1 MLQSLSDFF
10 LLISSDSKKI
20 TNRDLTIFYNFIV
33 KKMPLMEQQYP
44 NLVSK
49 SLNISEAKNYNNNKE
64 QIDPKEFK
72 NSKDSK
78 KIFFHFQK
86 QIMNLFNNLIEYC
99 YSEGIIKLNKKFDQV
114 LKVKI
119 DDKIKEKVNKK
130 MSNNWKYNYNNNQYI
145 KRAKTNEIR
154 NFLIFLIIN
163 GDINFNIYPNEFVNF
178 FNGENKSKNRNIV
191 EQFMRIIK
199 NIIKIYKENK
209 RNNIKKIN
217 GKINSNTDKKV
228 NNSERKKNKI
238 MEEKNNVTDGKNNS
252 TGIKSFNTEGKICE
266 SGVKSKNISD
276 KHIHKTE
283 GKTEKSDTGKKNK
296 INRVTLPNDENFN
309 TKKILKENKLNNK
322 VNNNIIDNESS
333 SQDEINDTIRCE
345 TPRNVHKEA
354 KIDLNSKMNLDKK
367 ILNYEE
373 TQRRHSAD
381 KKFNKINNN
390 RLTVPIFK
398 SKGGNK
404 IQINNTK
411 KVNNEFSPKKHS
423 NSKNQKKNVM
433 NRNKKEISPMDK
445 FAKYHKS
452 LIDDNYEFNI
462 NEKKSFKED
471 EIKPI
476 NKSQSIL
483 NKEPVINSE
492 LMNINSVYYNKINEN
507 GNQNKKKEKENE
519 KEKEEHDTI
528 FNDKYNLVS
537 KVKID
542 KNNNQFKDIY
552 LYKNLEVHQHC
563 VIYHDDNEKEEDDV
577 DEDDI
582 GCVII

>member
-33 KKMPLMEQQYP
+33 KKMPTMEQQYP

-49 SLNISEAKNYNNNKE
+49 SLNISEGKSYNNNKA
-64 QIDPKEFK
+64 QIDSKEFK

-78 KIFFHFQK
+78 KIFVHFQK

-99 YSEGIIKLNKKFDQV
+99 YNEGIIKLNKKFDQI
-114 LKVKI
+114 LRVKI

-130 MSNNWKYNYNNNQYI
+130 ISNNWKYNYNNNQYI

-163 GDINFNIYPNEFVNF
+163 GDINFNINPNDFVNF
-178 FNGENKSKNRNIV
+178 FNSENKSKNRNIV
-191 EQFMRIIK
+191 EQFMRVIK

-228 NNSERKKNKI
+228 NNSERKKNKN

-252 TGIKSFNTEGKICE
+252 TGIKSFNTEGKICDT
-266 SGVKSKNISD
+266 GVKTKNISD
-276 KHIHKTE
+276 IYIYKTE
-283 GKTEKSDTGKKNK
+283 GKTDKNEIGKKNRA
-296 INRVTLPNDENFN
+296 NRVTLSNDENLN
-309 TKKILKENKLNNK
+309 TKKILKENKLNN
-322 VNNNIIDNESS
+322 NIIDNDSS

-345 TPRNVHKEA
+345 TPRNVHKET
-354 KIDLNSKMNLDKK
+354 KIDINKKMNLDNK
-367 ILNYEE
+367 ILNFEE
-373 TQRRHSAD
+373 NQRRHSAD
-381 KKFNKINNN
+381 KKINKFNNN
-390 RLTVPIFK
+390 RLTVPIFI

-404 IQINNTK
+404 MQINNTK
-411 KVNNEFSPKKHS
+411 KVSNEFSSKK
-423 NSKNQKKNVM
+423 NSSSKKKKKNVM
-433 NRNKKEISPMDK
+433 NRNKKEISPIEK
-445 FAKYHKS
+445 FSKYYKS
-452 LIDDNYEFNI
+452 LIDNNYEFNI
-462 NEKKSFKED
+462 NEKKNFKED
-471 EIKPI
+471 EINPI
-476 NKSQSIL
+476 NRSQNIL
-483 NKEPVINSE
+483 SKEPVINSE
-492 LMNINSVYYNKINEN
+492 LMNIDSVYYNKKNDN
-507 GNQNKKKEKENE
+507 GSQNKKKE

-563 VIYHDDNEKEEDDV
+563 VIYHEDNEKEENDDE

>member
-33 KKMPLMEQQYP
+33 KKMPQMEQQYP

-49 SLNISEAKNYNNNKE
+49 SLNTSEGKNYNNDKDE
-64 QIDPKEFK
+64 LDIKEFK
-72 NSKDSK
+72 NCKDSK
-78 KIFFHFQK
+78 KIFAHFQK

-99 YSEGIIKLNKKFDQV
+99 YNEGIIKLNKKFDQV

-191 EQFMRIIK
+191 DQFMRIIK
-199 NIIKIYKENK
+199 NIIKIYKDNK
-209 RNNIKKIN
+209 RNNIKKVS
-217 GKINSNTDKKV
+217 GKLNSNTDKKA
-228 NNSERKKNKI
+228 NNSERKKNKNT
-238 MEEKNNVTDGKNNS
+238 EEKNNVTDGKNNS
-252 TGIKSFNTEGKICE
+252 TGIKSINTEGKICDTE
-266 SGVKSKNISD
+266 IKSKNIIDS
-276 KHIHKTE
+276 HIYKTE
-283 GKTEKSDTGKKNK
+283 GKTEKNDTGKKNRT
-296 INRVTLPNDENFN
+296 NRVTLSNDENFN
-309 TKKILKENKLNNK
+309 TKKILKDSKLNNK
-322 VNNNIIDNESS
+322 ANNNIIDNDSS

-354 KIDLNSKMNLDKK
+354 KIDLSTKMNLDNK

-373 TQRRHSAD
+373 NQRRYSAD
-381 KKFNKINNN
+381 KKINKIND

-411 KVNNEFSPKKHS
+411 KINNEFSPKKHS

-445 FAKYHKS
+445 FEKYHKS

-462 NEKKSFKED
+462 KEKKNFKED

-476 NKSQSIL
+476 NKSQRII
-483 NKEPVINSE
+483 NKDSVINSE
-492 LMNINSVYYNKINEN
+492 LMNINSVYYNKINDY
-507 GNQNKKKEKENE
+507 GNQNKKKEE
-519 KEKEEHDTI
+519 EEHDTI

-552 LYKNLEVHQHC
+552 LYKNLEVHQHL
-563 VIYHDDNEKEEDDV
+563 VIFHEDKEKEENDDDDV
-577 DEDDI
+577 DDI

>member
-10 LLISSDSKKI
+10 LLISSDTKKI

-33 KKMPLMEQQYP
+33 KKMPTMEQQYP

-49 SLNISEAKNYNNNKE
+49 SLNISEGRSYNNNKD
-64 QIDPKEFK
+64 QLDSKEFK

-78 KIFFHFQK
+78 KIFVHFQK

-99 YSEGIIKLNKKFDQV
+99 YNEGIIKLNKKFDQV
-114 LKVKI
+114 LRVKI

-130 MSNNWKYNYNNNQYI
+130 ISNNWKYNYNNNQYI

-163 GDINFNIYPNEFVNF
+163 GDINFNIYPNDFVNF
-178 FNGENKSKNRNIV
+178 FNGENKSKNRNVV

-217 GKINSNTDKKV
+217 CKINSNTNKKV
-228 NNSERKKNKI
+228 NNSERKKNKN
-238 MEEKNNVTDGKNNS
+238 MDERNNVTDGKNNS
-252 TGIKSFNTEGKICE
+252 TGIKSFNTEGKICDT
-266 SGVKSKNISD
+266 GVKSKNISD
-276 KHIHKTE
+276 TYIYKTE
-283 GKTEKSDTGKKNK
+283 GKTGKNQIAKKNRT
-296 INRVTLPNDENFN
+296 NRVTLSNDENLN
-309 TKKILKENKLNNK
+309 SKKKLKENKLNNK
-322 VNNNIIDNESS
+322 VNSNIIDNDSS

-345 TPRNVHKEA
+345 TPRNVHKET
-354 KIDLNSKMNLDKK
+354 KNDLNKKINLDNK
-367 ILNYEE
+367 IINCEGN
-373 TQRRHSAD
+373 QRRHSAD
-381 KKFNKINNN
+381 KKINNN

-398 SKGGNK
+398 TKGGNK
-404 IQINNTK
+404 MQINNNK
-411 KVNNEFSPKKHS
+411 KASNELSPKKNSSS
-423 NSKNQKKNVM
+423 NPKKKNVM
-433 NRNKKEISPMDK
+433 NRNKKEVSHMGK
-445 FAKYHKS
+445 FAKYYKS
-452 LIDDNYEFNI
+452 LINNNFEFNI
-462 NEKKSFKED
+462 NEKKNFKED
-471 EIKPI
+471 EINPV
-476 NKSQSIL
+476 NKSQNII
-483 NKEPVINSE
+483 KEPFKNNE
-492 LMNINSVYYNKINEN
+492 LMNINSVYYNKIKDH
-507 GNQNKKKEKENE
+507 GNQNKKKR
-519 KEKEEHDTI
+519 KEEHDTI

-537 KVKID
+537 KIKID

-563 VIYHDDNEKEEDDV
+563 VIYHEDNEKEEND

>member
-33 KKMPLMEQQYP
+33 KKMPQMEQQYP

-49 SLNISEAKNYNNNKE
+49 SLNTQEGKNYNNDKDE
-64 QIDPKEFK
+64 LDIKEFK
-72 NSKDSK
+72 NCKDSK
-78 KIFFHFQK
+78 KIFAHFQK

-99 YSEGIIKLNKKFDQV
+99 YNEGIIKLNKKFDQV

-130 MSNNWKYNYNNNQYI
+130 MSNNWKYNYNNNHYI

-178 FNGENKSKNRNIV
+178 FNSENKSKNRNIV
-191 EQFMRIIK
+191 DQFMRIIK
-199 NIIKIYKENK
+199 NIIKIYKDNK
-209 RNNIKKIN
+209 RNNIKKVS
-217 GKINSNTDKKV
+217 GKLNSNTDKKA
-228 NNSERKKNKI
+228 NNSERKKNKNT
-238 MEEKNNVTDGKNNS
+238 EEKNNVTDGKNNS
-252 TGIKSFNTEGKICE
+252 TGIKSINTEGKICDTE
-266 SGVKSKNISD
+266 IKSKNIIDS
-276 KHIHKTE
+276 HIYKTE
-283 GKTEKSDTGKKNK
+283 GKTEKNDTGKKNRT
-296 INRVTLPNDENFN
+296 NRVTLSNDENFN
-309 TKKILKENKLNNK
+309 TKKILKESKLNNK
-322 VNNNIIDNESS
+322 ANNNIIDNDSS

-354 KIDLNSKMNLDKK
+354 KIDLNTKMNLDNK

-373 TQRRHSAD
+373 NQRRYSAD
-381 KKFNKINNN
+381 KKINKIND

-445 FAKYHKS
+445 FEKYHKS

-462 NEKKSFKED
+462 KEKKNFKED

-476 NKSQSIL
+476 NKSQRII

-492 LMNINSVYYNKINEN
+492 LLNINSVYYNKINDY
-507 GNQNKKKEKENE
+507 GNQNKKKEE
-519 KEKEEHDTI
+519 EEHDTI

-552 LYKNLEVHQHC
+552 LYKNLEVHQHL
-563 VIYHDDNEKEEDDV
+563 VIFHEDKEKEENDDDDV
-577 DEDDI
+577 DDI

>member
-33 KKMPLMEQQYP
+33 KKMPQMEQQYP

-49 SLNISEAKNYNNNKE
+49 SLSTSEGKNYNNDKDE
-64 QIDPKEFK
+64 LDIKEFK
-72 NSKDSK
+72 NCKDSK
-78 KIFFHFQK
+78 KIFAHFQK

-99 YSEGIIKLNKKFDQV
+99 YNEGIIKLNKKFDQV

-191 EQFMRIIK
+191 DQFMRIIK
-199 NIIKIYKENK
+199 NIIKIYKDNK
-209 RNNIKKIN
+209 RNNIKKVS
-217 GKINSNTDKKV
+217 GKLNSNTDKKA
-228 NNSERKKNKI
+228 NNSERKKNKNT
-238 MEEKNNVTDGKNNS
+238 EEKNNVTDGKNNS
-252 TGIKSFNTEGKICE
+252 TGIKSINTEGKICDTE
-266 SGVKSKNISD
+266 IKSKNIIDS
-276 KHIHKTE
+276 HIYKTE
-283 GKTEKSDTGKKNK
+283 GKTEKNDTGKKNRT
-296 INRVTLPNDENFN
+296 NRVTLSNDENFN
-309 TKKILKENKLNNK
+309 TKKILKESKLNNK
-322 VNNNIIDNESS
+322 ANNNIIDNDSS

-354 KIDLNSKMNLDKK
+354 KIDLSTKMNLDNK

-373 TQRRHSAD
+373 NQRRYSAD
-381 KKFNKINNN
+381 KKINKIND

-411 KVNNEFSPKKHS
+411 KINNEFSPKKHS

-445 FAKYHKS
+445 FEKYHKS

-462 NEKKSFKED
+462 KEKKNFKED

-476 NKSQSIL
+476 NKSQRII
-483 NKEPVINSE
+483 NKDSVINSE
-492 LMNINSVYYNKINEN
+492 LMNINSVYYNKINDY
-507 GNQNKKKEKENE
+507 GNQNKKKEE
-519 KEKEEHDTI
+519 EEHDTI

-552 LYKNLEVHQHC
+552 LYKNLEVHQHL
-563 VIYHDDNEKEEDDV
+563 VIFHEDKEKEENDDDDV
-577 DEDDI
+577 DDI

>member
-1 MLQSLSDFF
+1 
-10 LLISSDSKKI
+10 
-20 TNRDLTIFYNFIV
+20 
-33 KKMPLMEQQYP
+33 MEQQYP
-44 NLVSK
+44 NLISK
-49 SLNISEAKNYNNNKE
+49 SLNISEGKNYNNDKE
-64 QIDPKEFK
+64 QIDTKDFK

-99 YSEGIIKLNKKFDQV
+99 YNEGIIKLNKKFDQV
-114 LKVKI
+114 LRVKI

-130 MSNNWKYNYNNNQYI
+130 ISNNWKYNYNNNQYI

-163 GDINFNIYPNEFVNF
+163 GDINFNIYPNDFVNF
-178 FNGENKSKNRNIV
+178 FNNENKSKNRNIV

-228 NNSERKKNKI
+228 NNSERKKNKN

-252 TGIKSFNTEGKICE
+252 TGIKSFNTEGKICDA
-266 SGVKSKNISD
+266 GIKSKNISD
-276 KHIHKTE
+276 THIYRTE
-283 GKTEKSDTGKKNK
+283 GKTGKNEMGKKNRT
-296 INRVTLPNDENFN
+296 NRVTLSNDENFN
-309 TKKILKENKLNNK
+309 TKKILKEKKLNNK
-322 VNNNIIDNESS
+322 INNNIIDNDSS

-345 TPRNVHKEA
+345 TPRNVHKET
-354 KIDLNSKMNLDKK
+354 KIDLSKKLNLDNK

-373 TQRRHSAD
+373 NLRRHSAD
-381 KKFNKINNN
+381 KNINKINNN

-398 SKGGNK
+398 TKGGNK
-404 IQINNTK
+404 MQINNTK
-411 KVNNEFSPKKHS
+411 KINNEFSPKNNS
-423 NSKNQKKNVM
+423 NSKKKKNVI
-433 NRNKKEISPMDK
+433 NRNKKEISPMEK
-445 FAKYHKS
+445 CAKYHKS

-462 NEKKSFKED
+462 NEKKNFKED

-483 NKEPVINSE
+483 NKEPVINND
-492 LMNINSVYYNKINEN
+492 LMNINSVYYNKMKGF
-507 GNQNKKKEKENE
+507 GNQSKK

-563 VIYHDDNEKEEDDV
+563 VIYHEDNEKDENVDE

-582 GCVII
+582 GCAII

>member
-10 LLISSDSKKI
+10 ILISSDSKKI

-33 KKMPLMEQQYP
+33 KKMPQMEQQYP

-49 SLNISEAKNYNNNKE
+49 SLSTSEGKNYNNDKDE
-64 QIDPKEFK
+64 LDIKEFK
-72 NSKDSK
+72 NCKDSK
-78 KIFFHFQK
+78 KIFAHFQK

-99 YSEGIIKLNKKFDQV
+99 YNEGIIKLNKKFDQV

-191 EQFMRIIK
+191 DQFMRIIK
-199 NIIKIYKENK
+199 NIIKIYKDNK
-209 RNNIKKIN
+209 RNNIKKVS
-217 GKINSNTDKKV
+217 GKLNSNTDKKA
-228 NNSERKKNKI
+228 NNSERKKNKNT
-238 MEEKNNVTDGKNNS
+238 EEKNNVTDGKNNS
-252 TGIKSFNTEGKICE
+252 TGIKSINTEGKICDTE
-266 SGVKSKNISD
+266 IKSKNIIDS
-276 KHIHKTE
+276 HIYKTV
-283 GKTEKSDTGKKNK
+283 GKTEKNDTGKKNRTK
-296 INRVTLPNDENFN
+296 RVTLSNDENFN
-309 TKKILKENKLNNK
+309 TKKILKDSKLNNK
-322 VNNNIIDNESS
+322 ANNNIIDNDSS

-354 KIDLNSKMNLDKK
+354 KIDLSTKMNLDNK

-373 TQRRHSAD
+373 NQRRYSAD
-381 KKFNKINNN
+381 KKINKIND

-445 FAKYHKS
+445 FEKYHKS

-462 NEKKSFKED
+462 KEKKNFKED

-476 NKSQSIL
+476 NKSQRII

-492 LMNINSVYYNKINEN
+492 LLNINSVYYNKINDY
-507 GNQNKKKEKENE
+507 GNQNKKKEE
-519 KEKEEHDTI
+519 EEHDTI

-552 LYKNLEVHQHC
+552 LYKNLEVHQHL
-563 VIYHDDNEKEEDDV
+563 VIFHEDKEKEENDDDDV
-577 DEDDI
+577 DDI

>member
-33 KKMPLMEQQYP
+33 KKMPQMEQQYP

-49 SLNISEAKNYNNNKE
+49 SLSTSEGKNYNNDKDE
-64 QIDPKEFK
+64 LDIKEFK
-72 NSKDSK
+72 NCKDSK
-78 KIFFHFQK
+78 KIFAHFQK

-99 YSEGIIKLNKKFDQV
+99 YNEGIIKLNKKFDQV

-191 EQFMRIIK
+191 DQFMRIIK
-199 NIIKIYKENK
+199 NIIKIYKDNK
-209 RNNIKKIN
+209 KNNIKKMS
-217 GKINSNTDKKV
+217 GKLNSNTDKKA
-228 NNSERKKNKI
+228 NNSERKKNKNT
-238 MEEKNNVTDGKNNS
+238 EEKNNVTDGKNNS
-252 TGIKSFNTEGKICE
+252 TGIKSINTEGKICDTE
-266 SGVKSKNISD
+266 IKSKNIIDS
-276 KHIHKTE
+276 HIYKTE
-283 GKTEKSDTGKKNK
+283 GKTEKNDTGKKNRT
-296 INRVTLPNDENFN
+296 NRVTLSNDENFN
-309 TKKILKENKLNNK
+309 TKKILKESKLNNK
-322 VNNNIIDNESS
+322 ANNNIIDNDSS

-354 KIDLNSKMNLDKK
+354 KIDLSTKMNLDNK

-373 TQRRHSAD
+373 NQRRYSAD
-381 KKFNKINNN
+381 KKINKIND

-445 FAKYHKS
+445 FEKYHKS

-462 NEKKSFKED
+462 KEKKNFKED

-476 NKSQSIL
+476 NKSQRII
-483 NKEPVINSE
+483 NKDSVINSE
-492 LMNINSVYYNKINEN
+492 LMNINSVYYNKINDY
-507 GNQNKKKEKENE
+507 GNQNKKKEE
-519 KEKEEHDTI
+519 EEHDTI

-552 LYKNLEVHQHC
+552 LYKNLEVHQHL
-563 VIYHDDNEKEEDDV
+563 VIFHEDKEKEENDDDDV
-577 DEDDI
+577 DDI

>member
-33 KKMPLMEQQYP
+33 KKMPQMEQQYP

-49 SLNISEAKNYNNNKE
+49 SLNTQEGKNYNNDKDE
-64 QIDPKEFK
+64 LDIKEFK
-72 NSKDSK
+72 NCKDSK
-78 KIFFHFQK
+78 KIFAHFQK

-99 YSEGIIKLNKKFDQV
+99 YNEGIIKLNKKFDQV

-145 KRAKTNEIR
+145 KRAKTSEIR

-178 FNGENKSKNRNIV
+178 FNSENKSKNRNIV
-191 EQFMRIIK
+191 DQFMRIIK
-199 NIIKIYKENK
+199 NIIKIYKDNK
-209 RNNIKKIN
+209 RNNIKKVS
-217 GKINSNTDKKV
+217 GKLNSNTDKKA
-228 NNSERKKNKI
+228 NNSERKKNKNT
-238 MEEKNNVTDGKNNS
+238 EEKNNVTDGKNNS
-252 TGIKSFNTEGKICE
+252 TGIKSINTEGKICDTE
-266 SGVKSKNISD
+266 IKSKNIIDS
-276 KHIHKTE
+276 HIYKTE
-283 GKTEKSDTGKKNK
+283 GKTEKNDTGKKNRT
-296 INRVTLPNDENFN
+296 NRVTLSNDENFN
-309 TKKILKENKLNNK
+309 TKKILKESKINNK
-322 VNNNIIDNESS
+322 ANNNIIDNDSS

-354 KIDLNSKMNLDKK
+354 KIDLNTKMNLDNK

-373 TQRRHSAD
+373 NQRRYSAD
-381 KKFNKINNN
+381 KKINKIND

-445 FAKYHKS
+445 FEKYHKS

-462 NEKKSFKED
+462 KEKKNFKED

-476 NKSQSIL
+476 NKSQRII

-492 LMNINSVYYNKINEN
+492 LLNINSVYYNKINDY
-507 GNQNKKKEKENE
+507 GNQNKKKEE
-519 KEKEEHDTI
+519 EEHDTI

-552 LYKNLEVHQHC
+552 LYKNLEVHQHL
-563 VIYHDDNEKEEDDV
+563 VIFHEDKEKEENDDDDV
-577 DEDDI
+577 DDI

>member
-33 KKMPLMEQQYP
+33 KKMPQMEQQYP

-49 SLNISEAKNYNNNKE
+49 SLSTSEGKNYNNDKDE
-64 QIDPKEFK
+64 LDIKEFK
-72 NSKDSK
+72 NCKDSK
-78 KIFFHFQK
+78 KIFAHFQK

-99 YSEGIIKLNKKFDQV
+99 YNEGIIKLNKKFDQV

-178 FNGENKSKNRNIV
+178 FNSENKSKNRNIV
-191 EQFMRIIK
+191 DQFMRIIK
-199 NIIKIYKENK
+199 NIIKIYKDNK
-209 RNNIKKIN
+209 RNNIKKIS
-217 GKINSNTDKKV
+217 GKLNSNTDKKA
-228 NNSERKKNKI
+228 NNSERKKNKNT
-238 MEEKNNVTDGKNNS
+238 EEKNNVTDGKNNS
-252 TGIKSFNTEGKICE
+252 TGIKSINTEGKICDTE
-266 SGVKSKNISD
+266 IKSKNIIDS
-276 KHIHKTE
+276 HIYKTE
-283 GKTEKSDTGKKNK
+283 GKTEKNDTGKKNRT
-296 INRVTLPNDENFN
+296 NRVTLSNDENFN
-309 TKKILKENKLNNK
+309 TKKILKDSKLNNK
-322 VNNNIIDNESS
+322 ANNNIIDNDSS

-354 KIDLNSKMNLDKK
+354 KIDLSTKMNLDNK

-373 TQRRHSAD
+373 NQRRYSAD
-381 KKFNKINNN
+381 KKINKIND

-445 FAKYHKS
+445 FEKYHKS

-462 NEKKSFKED
+462 KEKKNFKED

-476 NKSQSIL
+476 NKSQRII

-492 LMNINSVYYNKINEN
+492 LLNINSVYYNKINDY
-507 GNQNKKKEKENE
+507 GNQNKKKEE
-519 KEKEEHDTI
+519 EEHDTI

-552 LYKNLEVHQHC
+552 LYKNLEVHQHL
-563 VIYHDDNEKEEDDV
+563 VIFHEDKEKEENDDDDV
-577 DEDDI
+577 DDI

>member
-33 KKMPLMEQQYP
+33 KKIPQMEQQYP

-49 SLNISEAKNYNNNKE
+49 SLNTWGGKNYNDDKY
-64 QIDPKEFK
+64 QLDIKEFK
-72 NSKDSK
+72 NCKDSK
-78 KIFFHFQK
+78 KIFAHFQK

-99 YSEGIIKLNKKFDQV
+99 YNEGIIKLNKKFDQV

-178 FNGENKSKNRNIV
+178 FNSENKSKNRNIV
-191 EQFMRIIK
+191 DQFMRIIK
-199 NIIKIYKENK
+199 NIIKIYKDNK
-209 RNNIKKIN
+209 RNNIKKMS
-217 GKINSNTDKKV
+217 GKLNSNTDKKA
-228 NNSERKKNKI
+228 NNSERKKNKNT
-238 MEEKNNVTDGKNNS
+238 EEKNNVTDGKNNS
-252 TGIKSFNTEGKICE
+252 TGIKSINTEGKICDTE
-266 SGVKSKNISD
+266 IKSKNIIDS
-276 KHIHKTE
+276 HIYKTE
-283 GKTEKSDTGKKNK
+283 GKTEKNDTGKKNRT
-296 INRVTLPNDENFN
+296 NRVTLSNDENFN
-309 TKKILKENKLNNK
+309 TKKILKESKLNNK
-322 VNNNIIDNESS
+322 TNNNIINNDSS

-345 TPRNVHKEA
+345 TPKNVHKEA
-354 KIDLNSKMNLDKK
+354 KIDLNKKMNLDNKL
-367 ILNYEE
+367 LNYEE
-373 TQRRHSAD
+373 NQRRHSAD
-381 KKFNKINNN
+381 KKINKINNN

-404 IQINNTK
+404 IQINNSK

-445 FAKYHKS
+445 FEKYHKS

-462 NEKKSFKED
+462 KEKKNFKED

-476 NKSQSIL
+476 NKSQRII
-483 NKEPVINSE
+483 NKEPAINSE
-492 LMNINSVYYNKINEN
+492 LMNINSVYYNKINDY
-507 GNQNKKKEKENE
+507 GNQNKKKEE
-519 KEKEEHDTI
+519 EEHDTI

-552 LYKNLEVHQHC
+552 LYKNLEVHQHL
-563 VIYHDDNEKEEDDV
+563 VIFHEDKEKEDNDDD

>member
-33 KKMPLMEQQYP
+33 KKMPQMEQQYP

-49 SLNISEAKNYNNNKE
+49 SLNTSEGKNYNNDKDE
-64 QIDPKEFK
+64 LDIKEFK
-72 NSKDSK
+72 NCKDSK
-78 KIFFHFQK
+78 KIFAHFQK

-99 YSEGIIKLNKKFDQV
+99 YNEGIIKLNKKFDQV

-191 EQFMRIIK
+191 DQFMRIIK
-199 NIIKIYKENK
+199 NIIKIYKDNK
-209 RNNIKKIN
+209 RNNIKKVS
-217 GKINSNTDKKV
+217 GKLNSNTDKKA
-228 NNSERKKNKI
+228 NNSERKKNKNT
-238 MEEKNNVTDGKNNS
+238 EEKNNVTDGKNNS
-252 TGIKSFNTEGKICE
+252 TGIKSINTEGKICDTE
-266 SGVKSKNISD
+266 IKSKNIIDS
-276 KHIHKTE
+276 HIYKTE
-283 GKTEKSDTGKKNK
+283 GKTEKNDTGKKNRT
-296 INRVTLPNDENFN
+296 NRVTLSNDENFN
-309 TKKILKENKLNNK
+309 TKKILKESKLNNK
-322 VNNNIIDNESS
+322 ANNNIIDNDSS

-354 KIDLNSKMNLDKK
+354 KIDLSTKMNLDNK

-373 TQRRHSAD
+373 NQRRYSAD
-381 KKFNKINNN
+381 KKINKIND

-411 KVNNEFSPKKHS
+411 KINNEFSPKKHS

-445 FAKYHKS
+445 FEKYHKS

-462 NEKKSFKED
+462 KEKKNFKED

-476 NKSQSIL
+476 NKSQRII
-483 NKEPVINSE
+483 NKDSVINSE
-492 LMNINSVYYNKINEN
+492 LMNINSVYYNKINDY
-507 GNQNKKKEKENE
+507 GNQNKKKEE
-519 KEKEEHDTI
+519 EEHDTI

-552 LYKNLEVHQHC
+552 LYKNLEVHQHL
-563 VIYHDDNEKEEDDV
+563 VIFHEDKEKEENDDDDV
-577 DEDDI
+577 DDI

>member
-398 SKGGNK
+398 PKGGNK
-404 IQINNTK
+404 IQINNSK

>member
-33 KKMPLMEQQYP
+33 KKMPQMEQQYP

-49 SLNISEAKNYNNNKE
+49 SLSTSEGKNYNNDKDE
-64 QIDPKEFK
+64 LDIKEFK
-72 NSKDSK
+72 NCKDSK
-78 KIFFHFQK
+78 KIFAHFQK

-99 YSEGIIKLNKKFDQV
+99 YNEGIIKLNKKFDQV

-191 EQFMRIIK
+191 DQFMRIIK
-199 NIIKIYKENK
+199 NIIKIYKDNK
-209 RNNIKKIN
+209 RNNIKKVS
-217 GKINSNTDKKV
+217 GKLNSNTDKKA
-228 NNSERKKNKI
+228 NNSERKKNKNT
-238 MEEKNNVTDGKNNS
+238 EEKNNVTDGKNNS
-252 TGIKSFNTEGKICE
+252 TGIKSINTEGKICDTE
-266 SGVKSKNISD
+266 IKSKNIIDS
-276 KHIHKTE
+276 HIYKTE
-283 GKTEKSDTGKKNK
+283 GKTEKNDTGKKNRT
-296 INRVTLPNDENFN
+296 NRVTLSNDENFN
-309 TKKILKENKLNNK
+309 TKKILKESKLNNK
-322 VNNNIIDNESS
+322 ANNNIIDNDSS

-354 KIDLNSKMNLDKK
+354 KIDLSTKMNLDNK

-373 TQRRHSAD
+373 NQRRYSAD
-381 KKFNKINNN
+381 KKINKIND

-411 KVNNEFSPKKHS
+411 KINNEFSPKKHS

-445 FAKYHKS
+445 FEKYHKS

-462 NEKKSFKED
+462 KEKKNFKED

-476 NKSQSIL
+476 NKSQRII

-492 LMNINSVYYNKINEN
+492 LLNINSVYYNKINDY
-507 GNQNKKKEKENE
+507 GNQNKKKEE
-519 KEKEEHDTI
+519 EEHDTI

-552 LYKNLEVHQHC
+552 LYKNLEVHQHL
-563 VIYHDDNEKEEDDV
+563 VIFHEDKEKEENDDDDV
-577 DEDDI
+577 DDI

>member
-33 KKMPLMEQQYP
+33 KKMPQMEQQYP

-49 SLNISEAKNYNNNKE
+49 SLNTQEGKNYNNDKDE
-64 QIDPKEFK
+64 LDIKEFK
-72 NSKDSK
+72 NCKDSK
-78 KIFFHFQK
+78 KIFAHFQK

-99 YSEGIIKLNKKFDQV
+99 YNEGIIKLNKKFDQV

-130 MSNNWKYNYNNNQYI
+130 MSNNWKYNYNNNHYI

-191 EQFMRIIK
+191 DQFMRIIK
-199 NIIKIYKENK
+199 NIIKIYKDNK
-209 RNNIKKIN
+209 RNNIKKVS
-217 GKINSNTDKKV
+217 GKLNSNTDKKA
-228 NNSERKKNKI
+228 NNSERKKNKNT
-238 MEEKNNVTDGKNNS
+238 EEKNNVTDGKNNS
-252 TGIKSFNTEGKICE
+252 TGIKSINTEGKICDTE
-266 SGVKSKNISD
+266 IKSKNIIDS
-276 KHIHKTE
+276 HIYKTE
-283 GKTEKSDTGKKNK
+283 GKTEKNDTGKKNRT
-296 INRVTLPNDENFN
+296 NRVTLSNDENFN
-309 TKKILKENKLNNK
+309 TKKILKESKINNK
-322 VNNNIIDNESS
+322 ANNNIIDNDSS

-354 KIDLNSKMNLDKK
+354 KIDLSTKMNLDNK

-373 TQRRHSAD
+373 NQRRYSAD
-381 KKFNKINNN
+381 KKINKIND

-411 KVNNEFSPKKHS
+411 KINNEFSPKKHS

-445 FAKYHKS
+445 FEKYHKS

-462 NEKKSFKED
+462 KEKKNFKED

-476 NKSQSIL
+476 NKSQRII
-483 NKEPVINSE
+483 NKDSVINSE
-492 LMNINSVYYNKINEN
+492 LMNINSVYYNKINDY
-507 GNQNKKKEKENE
+507 GTQNKKKEE
-519 KEKEEHDTI
+519 EEHDTI

-552 LYKNLEVHQHC
+552 LYKNLEVHQHL
-563 VIYHDDNEKEEDDV
+563 VIFHEDKEKEENDDDDV
-577 DEDDI
+577 DDI

>member
-49 SLNISEAKNYNNNKE
+49 SLNISEAKNNNNNKE

-276 KHIHKTE
+276 THIYKTE

-309 TKKILKENKLNNK
+309 AKKILKENNLNNK

-373 TQRRHSAD
+373 SQRRHSAD

-492 LMNINSVYYNKINEN
+492 LMNINSVYYNKINEY
-507 GNQNKKKEKENE
+507 GNQNKKKEKEKE

-563 VIYHDDNEKEEDDV
+563 VIYHEDNEKEEDDD

>member
-33 KKMPLMEQQYP
+33 KKMPIMEQQYP
-44 NLVSK
+44 NLISK
-49 SLNISEAKNYNNNKE
+49 SLNILESKNYNNDKD
-64 QIDPKEFK
+64 QIDQKEFK
-72 NSKDSK
+72 NNKDSK

-86 QIMNLFNNLIEYC
+86 QIMNFFNNLIEYC
-99 YSEGIIKLNKKFDQV
+99 YNEGIIKLNKKFDQI
-114 LKVKI
+114 LRVKI

-130 MSNNWKYNYNNNQYI
+130 ISNNWKYNYNNNQYI

-228 NNSERKKNKI
+228 NNSERKKNKN
-238 MEEKNNVTDGKNNS
+238 MEEKNSVTDGKNNS
-252 TGIKSFNTEGKICE
+252 TGIKSFNTEGKICDT
-266 SGVKSKNISD
+266 GVKGKNISD
-276 KHIHKTE
+276 THISRTE
-283 GKTEKSDTGKKNK
+283 GKTGKNEIGKKNRT
-296 INRVTLPNDENFN
+296 NRVTLSNDENFN
-309 TKKILKENKLNNK
+309 TKKILKESKLNNK
-322 VNNNIIDNESS
+322 VNNNMIDNDSS
-333 SQDEINDTIRCE
+333 SQDEVNDTIRCE

-354 KIDLNSKMNLDKK
+354 RIDLNKKMNLDNK

-373 TQRRHSAD
+373 NQRRHSAD
-381 KKFNKINNN
+381 KKINKINNN

-404 IQINNTK
+404 IQINNNK
-411 KVNNEFSPKKHS
+411 KVKNEFSPKKNS
-423 NSKNQKKNVM
+423 NSKNKKNVI
-433 NRNKKEISPMDK
+433 NRNKNEISPMEK

-452 LIDDNYEFNI
+452 LIDENYEFNI

-476 NKSQSIL
+476 NKSQNIL

-492 LMNINSVYYNKINEN
+492 FMNINSVYYNKINEY
-507 GNQNKKKEKENE
+507 GNQNKKKE

-563 VIYHDDNEKEEDDV
+563 VIYHEDNEKEDDE